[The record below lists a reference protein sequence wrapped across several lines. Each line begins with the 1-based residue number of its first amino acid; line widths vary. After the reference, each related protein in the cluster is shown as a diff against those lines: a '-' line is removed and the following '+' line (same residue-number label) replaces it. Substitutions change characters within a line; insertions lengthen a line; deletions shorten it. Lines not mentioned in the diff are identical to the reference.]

1 VQIGLAE
8 EMAANEDW
16 DEAMRRWVQILYY
29 FGPSDQEA
37 RAEFEIGAIA
47 LRRGWSG
54 IAASQW
60 EKTIQRHPGN
70 EWAERAREALQAIGK
85 EPPSEPAAVA
95 EPYITSDTPASQRQ
109 LLIAEGDRILG
120 LYTFAVRDY
129 LKVPSF
135 YPDGPQAPKARFLAG
150 VCQASL
156 GHPERAVQQWQR
168 LVEDYPDSPDTQR
181 ARASIAAWQAVL
193 KTCGMYAVATLVPQS
208 ERDWRSFRGYDTKPD
223 QGLSYAEDLY
233 ENGLYT
239 YALQEYTKVLLD
251 VYTPKGD
258 ENPHKAYARY
268 RMGVCAYR
276 LGDRDVA
283 ARQWRSLLADFP
295 DSPWADRANRAL
307 AAVGVTDPFSS
318 DSGRPAP
325 AVPANLPSELVK
337 RFHLANQ
344 LLDCGLPLVAS
355 KEYLKVMVLLTA
367 GKPNPFQAEACFKLG
382 MTQHLR
388 GRPDLALATWGRVMD
403 EYPDSAWAEKAETAI
418 SQALQREA
426 ALGESASPREET
438 GS

>member
-1 VQIGLAE
+1 
-8 EMAANEDW
+8 
-16 DEAMRRWVQILYY
+16 
-29 FGPSDQEA
+29 
-37 RAEFEIGAIA
+37 
-47 LRRGWSG
+47 
-54 IAASQW
+54 
-60 EKTIQRHPGN
+60 
-70 EWAERAREALQAIGK
+70 
-85 EPPSEPAAVA
+85 
-95 EPYITSDTPASQRQ
+95 
-109 LLIAEGDRILG
+109 
-120 LYTFAVRDY
+120 
-129 LKVPSF
+129 
-135 YPDGPQAPKARFLAG
+135 
-150 VCQASL
+150 
-156 GHPERAVQQWQR
+156 
-168 LVEDYPDSPDTQR
+168 
-181 ARASIAAWQAVL
+181 
-193 KTCGMYAVATLVPQS
+193 
-208 ERDWRSFRGYDTKPD
+208 
-223 QGLSYAEDLY
+223 
-233 ENGLYT
+233 
-239 YALQEYTKVLLD
+239 
-251 VYTPKGD
+251 
-258 ENPHKAYARY
+258 
-268 RMGVCAYR
+268 MGVCAYR